1 MTTETGAPATAQ
13 AAAPAIQDDGFSA
26 LSMDDA
32 RALIDAM
39 PEDDEQPPAQAANDA
54 PAEPQ
59 SPSKEDDAAP
69 ETDPSDDAEAN
80 DPDGENQP
88 PIERPRSWA
97 KELDEEWKS
106 YPRAAQERILAR
118 EQERDAAIRR
128 SQNDLAEQ
136 RKALEA
142 EHGKAKQLQTEYESR
157 LPQLVKTLETALQN
171 EFGDIQNMNDV
182 RKLQMEDPF
191 RFQQWQ
197 LRQMELAEAN
207 RQSQEVKSREES
219 ERATQWTNYVQAE
232 NKAFIESLSDADKAK
247 IEDRM
252 RSAPEFLEQRG
263 FTQEEL
269 TKSATGKEHPPLYD
283 RRIQSLILDAMKYR
297 EIQNAPKVVAKPNL
311 PPVQKPGHAGASTA
325 TDATIRSLETRFNQ
339 SGSFE
344 DAWALQEARLKSS
357 RRAS

>member
-13 AAAPAIQDDGFSA
+13 AAAPAIQDDGVSA

-39 PEDDEQPPAQAANDA
+39 PEDDEQPPAQAANYA

-97 KELDEEWKS
+97 KEWDEEWKS

-142 EHGKAKQLQTEYESR
+142 EHGKAK
-157 LPQLVKTLETALQN
+157 
-171 EFGDIQNMNDV
+171 
-182 RKLQMEDPF
+182 
-191 RFQQWQ
+191 
-197 LRQMELAEAN
+197 
-207 RQSQEVKSREES
+207 
-219 ERATQWTNYVQAE
+219 
-232 NKAFIESLSDADKAK
+232 
-247 IEDRM
+247 
-252 RSAPEFLEQRG
+252 
-263 FTQEEL
+263 
-269 TKSATGKEHPPLYD
+269 
-283 RRIQSLILDAMKYR
+283 
-297 EIQNAPKVVAKPNL
+297 
-311 PPVQKPGHAGASTA
+311 
-325 TDATIRSLETRFNQ
+325 
-339 SGSFE
+339 
-344 DAWALQEARLKSS
+344 
-357 RRAS
+357 